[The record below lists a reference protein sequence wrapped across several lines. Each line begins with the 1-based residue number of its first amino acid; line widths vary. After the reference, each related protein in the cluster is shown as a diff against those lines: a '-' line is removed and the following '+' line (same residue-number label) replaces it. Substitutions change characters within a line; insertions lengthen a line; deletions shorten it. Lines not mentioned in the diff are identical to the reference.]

1 MEEEKSNLID
11 FAQEQ
16 ANRAEEVQNNYNE
29 LKERYDAIDQ
39 VSGEIAEKLQEAEAK
54 VLAYSI

>member
-1 MEEEKSNLID
+1 LEEEKSNLID

>member
-54 VLAYSI
+54 VLGYSI